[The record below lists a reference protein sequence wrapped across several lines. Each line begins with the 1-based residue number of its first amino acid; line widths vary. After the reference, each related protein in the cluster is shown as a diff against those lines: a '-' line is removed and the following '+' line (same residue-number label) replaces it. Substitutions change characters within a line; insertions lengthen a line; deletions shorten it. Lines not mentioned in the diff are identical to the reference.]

1 MQKARPDAE
10 VDRSTVPNEP
20 SPASM
25 GRSFLATHGVEL
37 EAVYANAPVGLC
49 VLDRDLRFVRIN
61 ERMAEMNGRSVAAHM
76 GRTVRE
82 VLPDLADDAEPR
94 LRRIL
99 ETGEA
104 ATDVEVRGVTPAQPG
119 VERTW
124 LESWIPLRDADGTV
138 IGINVVA
145 QEVTERRRIELRLH
159 ESEVQFRELVE
170 QSSMATVVYD
180 QDGRMVHANGAFGTL
195 WQATLAD
202 VPADYRVTNDPQLA
216 ALGALP
222 VVLRAFAGEPVTLP
236 PIRYVPPASGLVGEP
251 RHVEAR
257 FFPIHDGSMGVKR
270 VVGVFQ
276 DVSARIEEENDNWFL
291 FELGS
296 VLQSVASPAAIC
308 ELATRR
314 IAEHLRADRCAWL
327 SVDAGGDTVTVR
339 NEWRRTGTALAGRHT
354 LQRWTSSPGE
364 EDASRTAVAFD
375 DTMTDERSAS
385 RHEELFAPLGVRAFL
400 RVPMI
405 SHDQWMGS
413 LSVASAQP
421 RRWTA
426 REITLM
432 RRVADRVWPAFEAAQ
447 QTTRAEAERA
457 RTERL
462 QRVTASLTAAATR
475 QEVCDIVAG
484 EGSAAVGAAAG
495 VVALLSDDGEHIEF
509 AGWVG
514 YPVASLGDW
523 QRLPLA
529 LATPLTKAVRLGRP
543 VWIDSRED
551 MKARFAA
558 FYPVSQAI
566 PTGAWG
572 VVPFVIHSSGGHPAL
587 GALGLSFTEEGAVPH
602 ADRAMAETIA
612 ALGASALERVRLF
625 EAEQQARIRTERL
638 QRVTAALSRA
648 VTAHEVSSI
657 IMAEGM
663 ELLGA
668 SGAVLALRSEDG
680 TIVEIRDSR
689 GISQEVIAE
698 WRRVPI
704 DAPLPLAEAT
714 RTSSL
719 VHVASRAD
727 FEARYPALATLVRD
741 RAIEGSIV
749 LPLVAAGSSLGA
761 CGFDFLTPRQISNEE
776 RDLLQ
781 SLAGQCAQALDRA
794 NLFEKEHEARRAAE
808 LANQAKST
816 FLAAMSHELRTPLNA
831 IQGHV
836 QLIELEVHGPISDAQ
851 RHALD
856 RVQRNQRHLLTL
868 VNDLLNLSRIE
879 SGRVEYHMSAIP
891 LAELVREVS
900 EMIAPQLQAKSLQ
913 YDWTVDERLVVRADR
928 ERAAQILINLL
939 DNAVKFTPA
948 GGRVRVSSHTRAET
962 PDHVYVRVTD
972 TGRGI
977 GIDKLKR
984 IFEPFVQIDKVATS
998 KDEGVGLGLAISREL
1013 ARGMRGDL
1021 RARSTLGQGSTFTL
1035 SLRRDDGRSR
1045 KRASTD
1051 AR

>member
-1 MQKARPDAE
+1 MQQARPDTE
-10 VDRSTVPNEP
+10 VVRSTVPLER
-20 SPASM
+20 SPVSI
-25 GRSFLATHGVEL
+25 GRSFLATQGVEL

-61 ERMAEMNGRSVAAHM
+61 ERLAEMNGTSVAEHL

-82 VLPDLADDAEPR
+82 VLPDLADEAEPM

-99 ETGEA
+99 DTGEPA
-104 ATDVEVRGVTPAQPG
+104 IDVEVSGVTPAQPG

-124 LESWIPLRDADGTV
+124 LESWIPLRDGDGSV
-138 IGINVVA
+138 IGINVVTH
-145 QEVTERRRIELRLH
+145 EVTERRRIEQRLH

-170 QSSMATVVYD
+170 QSSLATVVYD
-180 QDGRMVHANGAFGTL
+180 QEGRLVHANGAFEAL
-195 WQATLAD
+195 WKTSLAD
-202 VPADYRVTNDPQLA
+202 IPPDYRVTNDPQLS

-222 VVLRAFAGEPVTLP
+222 VVLRAFSGEPVTLP
-236 PIRYVPPASGLVGEP
+236 PLRYVPPASGLAGEP

-257 FFPIHDGSMGVKR
+257 FFPIHDAKMEVKR

-291 FELGS
+291 FELAS
-296 VLQSVASPAAIC
+296 VLQSLAAPAAIC
-308 ELATRR
+308 DTATRR
-314 IAEHLRADRCAWL
+314 IAEHLGVDRCAWM
-327 SVDAGGDTVTVR
+327 SVDADSDTVTVR
-339 NEWRRTGTALAGRHT
+339 KEWLRSGNALSGTHA
-354 LQRWTSSPGE
+354 LQRWTQSSGDE
-364 EDASRTAVAFD
+364 NASRATVAFD

-385 RHEELFAPLGVRAFL
+385 RHHELFAPIGVRAFL

-405 SHDQWMGS
+405 SHGQWMGS
-413 LSVASAQP
+413 LSVASEQP
-421 RRWTA
+421 RRWTG

-432 RRVADRVWPAFEAAQ
+432 RRVAERVWPAFEAAQ
-447 QTTRAEAERA
+447 QATRAEAERA

-462 QRVTASLTAAATR
+462 QHVTASLTAAATR
-475 QEVCDIVAG
+475 QEVCDIIAG

-514 YPVASLGDW
+514 YPIASLGDW

-543 VWIDSRED
+543 VWIDSRRE
-551 MKARFAA
+551 MQERFPE

-572 VVPFVIHSSGGHPAL
+572 VVPFVIRASGGHPAL
-587 GALGLSFTEEGAVPH
+587 GALGLSFTAEGAVPL
-602 ADRAMAETIA
+602 ADRGMAETIA

-625 EAEQQARIRTERL
+625 ESEQRARIRTERL

-680 TIVEIRDSR
+680 HIVEIRDSR
-689 GISQEVIAE
+689 GISHEVIAE

-714 RTSSL
+714 RTSTL
-719 VHVASRAD
+719 VHIESRAD
-727 FEARYPALATLVRD
+727 FEARYPALVTLVQD
-741 RAIEGSIV
+741 RGIEGSIV
-749 LPLVAAGSSLGA
+749 LPLVSAGSALGA
-761 CGFDFLTPRQISNEE
+761 CGFDFPSPRQIASEE
-776 RDLLQ
+776 RDLLL

-836 QLIELEVHGPISDAQ
+836 QLIELEVHGPINDAQ
-851 RHALD
+851 RTALE

-879 SGRVEYHMSAIP
+879 SGRLEYHMVPIR
-891 LAELVREVS
+891 LAELVGEVS

-913 YDWTVDERLVVRADR
+913 YDWAVDERLVVRADR
-928 ERAAQILINLL
+928 EKAAQILINLL
-939 DNAVKFTPA
+939 DNAAKFTPA
-948 GGRVRVSSHTRAET
+948 GGSVRVSCHTRAET

-977 GIDKLKR
+977 GGDKLKR

-1013 ARGMRGDL
+1013 ARGMRGEL

-1035 SLRRDDGRSR
+1035 SLCREDGRPR
-1045 KRASTD
+1045 KRAD
-1051 AR
+1051 AEGR